1 MRAIVVYESMF
12 GNTERVAQAIGEGLA
27 PYGEVHVVEVG
38 EAPTDLGEVDLVVVG
53 GPTHAFG
60 MSRPSTREDAQRQAA
75 APVVSSRCGIREW
88 IGLLADHADVGPAVP
103 VATFDTKVRKA
114 RRLPGAARATAKALH
129 AVGHRT
135 VADPESF
142 YVADTPGPLQNGE
155 LDRAFRWGN
164 LLGRK
169 EGTVGQTREAERR

>member
-12 GNTERVAQAIGEGLA
+12 GNTGQAARAIGDGLA
-27 PYGEVHVVEVG
+27 MYGDVRVVEVG
-38 EAPTDLGEVDLVVVG
+38 EAPTDISGFALVVLG

-75 APVVSSRCGIREW
+75 APVVSSRYGVREW
-88 IGLLADHADVGPAVP
+88 IARLRERGDAEPGPS

-114 RRLPGAARATAKALH
+114 RRLPGAARGAAKALYSG
-129 AVGHRT
+129 GHRT
-135 VADPESF
+135 LLAPESF
-142 YVADTPGPLQNGE
+142 YVIDTPGPLLDGE

-164 LLGRK
+164 RLGRQ
-169 EGTVGQTREAERR
+169 VCEAARHPLSKA